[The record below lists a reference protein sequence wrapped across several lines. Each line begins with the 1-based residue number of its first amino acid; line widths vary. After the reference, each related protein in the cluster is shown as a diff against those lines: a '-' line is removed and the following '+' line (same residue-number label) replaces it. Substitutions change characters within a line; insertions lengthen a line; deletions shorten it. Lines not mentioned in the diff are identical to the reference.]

1 MLMEEANPQIDRATQ
16 NTDIGE
22 ISWTASEYISHE
34 KNMMWH
40 IYLYAIAVVLVVM
53 VYLISKDILAVIV
66 IILSA
71 VAVSVYA
78 TKQPTEKTYSLG
90 SEGLRID
97 NNIFDYSLF
106 RSFSIVEEGAVD
118 SIWLKPLK
126 RTTPT
131 TVIYFAKEDEDE
143 IENILSTFLPF
154 EDRKLDLIDRVTKRI
169 RF

>member
-1 MLMEEANPQIDRATQ
+1 MEEANPPVDNSLQS
-16 NTDIGE
+16 TDIGE

-34 KNMMWH
+34 KNMLWH
-40 IYLYAIAVVLVVM
+40 IYLFAIAVVLVVL
-53 VYLISKDILAVIV
+53 VYLISQDKLAVIV

-71 VAVSVYA
+71 VAMSVYA
-78 TKQPTEKTYSLG
+78 TKKPTEKTYSLG
-90 SEGLRID
+90 PDGLSID
-97 NNIFDYSLF
+97 NNTFEYSMF
-106 RSFSIVEEGAVD
+106 RSFSIVEEGAID

-131 TVIYFAKEDEDE
+131 IVIYFAIEDEE
-143 IENILSTFLPF
+143 KIEKILSSYLPF

>member
-1 MLMEEANPQIDRATQ
+1 MEEANSPVDNTAQ
-16 NTDIGE
+16 NANIGE
-22 ISWTASEYISHE
+22 VSWTASEYISHE

-40 IYLYAIAVVLVVM
+40 LYLFGVAAVLVVL

-78 TKQPTEKTYSLG
+78 TKQPTEKTYTLDSD
-90 SEGLRID
+90 GLRID
-97 NNIFDYSLF
+97 NNTYEYSLF
-106 RSFSIVEEGAVD
+106 RSFSIVEEGAVN

-131 TVIYFAKEDEDE
+131 TVIYFGRDDEDKIGE
-143 IENILSTFLPF
+143 ILSAYLPF
-154 EDRKLDLIDRVTKRI
+154 EDRKLDLIDRVTKRV